1 MKGPISFIYVLNI
14 ILQSL
19 FTLAFSIA
27 IFFGIAYLIVNVWG
41 GPSWV
46 YVVLLLVGVGTG
58 LLSMV
63 RFILSAMAGLD
74 RLEAERRKKEK
85 HRGRHE

>member
-27 IFFGIAYLIVNVWG
+27 IFFGIAYLIVDVWG

-74 RLEAERRKKEK
+74 RLEAEQRKKK
-85 HRGRHE
+85 KQRGKYE

>member
-27 IFFGIAYLIVNVWG
+27 IFFGIAYLIVDVWG

-63 RFILSAMAGLD
+63 RFILSAMAGLN
-74 RLEAERRKKEK
+74 RLEAEQRKKK
-85 HRGRHE
+85 KTKR

>member
-27 IFFGIAYLIVNVWG
+27 IFFGIAYLIVDVWG

-74 RLEAERRKKEK
+74 RLEAEQRKKK
-85 HRGRHE
+85 KTKR